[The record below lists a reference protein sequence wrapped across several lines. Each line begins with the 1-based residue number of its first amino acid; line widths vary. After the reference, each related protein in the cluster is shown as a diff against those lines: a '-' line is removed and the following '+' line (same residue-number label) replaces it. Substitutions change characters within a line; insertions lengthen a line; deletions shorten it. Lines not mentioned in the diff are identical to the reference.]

1 MTFVGEVCEPVT
13 RSMFM
18 SYANLGTSV
27 GTFMVFSLNTV
38 TDWRTVSL
46 ICLCVP
52 VLNFIALFFVP
63 ETPHW
68 LVSKG
73 RIERAEKALRW
84 LRGWTTK
91 ERVADEFQGIQT
103 FVQQSKSCDGCLEQE
118 QLCPHPEPT
127 LIDKLAEFKRKRTL
141 KPFFIVITLFAILQ
155 YSGTFAMTPYVVNIF
170 KAYGSPLPADVTTAL
185 LGLGNIFATI
195 TFISLEHFVGK
206 RRIYLTV
213 LSGICITSLVI
224 AVYGFVFLPSGYNSF
239 DLNLPVPDLPHPA
252 LVYIPTICL
261 IVWSFCSFCG
271 IYMMPWQLLS
281 EIFAFK

>member
-1 MTFVGEVCEPVT
+1 
-13 RSMFM
+13 
-18 SYANLGTSV
+18 
-27 GTFMVFSLNTV
+27 
-38 TDWRTVSL
+38 
-46 ICLCVP
+46 
-52 VLNFIALFFVP
+52 
-63 ETPHW
+63 
-68 LVSKG
+68 
-73 RIERAEKALRW
+73 
-84 LRGWTTK
+84 
-91 ERVADEFQGIQT
+91 
-103 FVQQSKSCDGCLEQE
+103 
-118 QLCPHPEPT
+118 
-127 LIDKLAEFKRKRTL
+127 
-141 KPFFIVITLFAILQ
+141 
-155 YSGTFAMTPYVVNIF
+155 MTPYVVNIF

-281 EIFAFK
+281 EIFAFKWVHATHFSFWVLVSCFDFCFLGLVVLQQGSRLHWIILWRLAQWSPTSILRQRSRCQAFQHSISLCPYWA